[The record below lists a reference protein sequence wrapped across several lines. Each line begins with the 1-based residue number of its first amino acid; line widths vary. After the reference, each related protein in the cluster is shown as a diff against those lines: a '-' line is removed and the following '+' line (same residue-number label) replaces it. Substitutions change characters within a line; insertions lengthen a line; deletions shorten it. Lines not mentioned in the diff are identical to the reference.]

1 MSMDADTLKTR
12 AESLRALLSQELSG
26 LASCSLKDD
35 FSRVGGGSFPEQ
47 GMPTTLVCLQPAG
60 CSATQ
65 LKMRLLSTDPP
76 LVGRLNGSCFE
87 LDPRTM
93 DDDEFPD
100 VARVL
105 KDALSEIGN

>member
-1 MSMDADTLKTR
+1 MIR
-12 AESLRALLSQELSG
+12 AGGDL
-26 LASCSLKDD
+26 
-35 FSRVGGGSFPEQ
+35 FMRVGGGSFPEQ
-47 GMPTTLVCLQPAG
+47 GMPTTLVCVHPAG

-76 LVGRLNGSCFE
+76 LVGRLGDASFE

-105 KDALSEIGN
+105 KDALCGIGR